1 MKKVYMSPQTEVVD
15 MRIAT
20 SLLAGSANGSN
31 ILSGDAGDGDV
42 GLSREDEELLF
53 GGPNSM
59 IEQLLK

>member
-1 MKKVYMSPQTEVVD
+1 